1 MDTNGHEFV
10 SYHGCGVWRRRA
22 FGRTWRVVP
31 PKTVRAKAAWRCA
44 SRRSPKN
51 AGAPAGYDFS
61 DGREAVSTERGCLTR
76 STLPDLAHGIDFI
89 ASLAGHPLRLAAV
102 CKDWPAARTAEISL
116 EWTNGINAD
125 TNDTMELKNKPMA
138 KISVSVLGLF
148 LTICLRGQALEF
160 YTTTDASSVPGN
172 FHGGIYLSNFTV
184 INGQNYGALA
194 IGLSA
199 SNSYTLPGQA
209 ASVSLPFLIA
219 ADDGEF
225 LDFICNF
232 PSFYDSRIDTS
243 TYGGNIGYFSLY
255 PYPDGSNEQDYNPL
269 SYYLGFGQPT
279 EFGSGYSTGDLEYTL
294 DPDIPLFGGTFNF
307 SRGFSGYYDGTNAN
321 VNLAGT
327 WSFTYT
333 VPVTNQ
339 LVLAGANVPFSV
351 FLLPAATQFFS
362 LQWQYN
368 GTNICNATN
377 AVYSISSVATNNA
390 GNYSLMLTNPAPDD
404 NFSSPSAALSVIV
417 SPASRTNCASSTAT
431 FTTTAF
437 SPESL
442 NFQWQKNGTNLVN
455 GGNVSGATNCTLT
468 IANVSATDA
477 AAYSAVVSDPYTSV
491 TTSNA
496 LLTVPAPVPP
506 ALTVQFSAGY
516 PVLNL
521 SGMLSSNFVVQY
533 STNLTGAN
541 WTTLLSV
548 TNLTTSPYS
557 FVDPAGMVPPARFYR
572 ALMH

>member
-1 MDTNGHEFV
+1 MAQPKQEF
-10 SYHGCGVWRRRA
+10 SNQRM
-22 FGRTWRVVP
+22 T
-31 PKTVRAKAAWRCA
+31 
-44 SRRSPKN
+44 
-51 AGAPAGYDFS
+51 
-61 DGREAVSTERGCLTR
+61 
-76 STLPDLAHGIDFI
+76 
-89 ASLAGHPLRLAAV
+89 
-102 CKDWPAARTAEISL
+102 
-116 EWTNGINAD
+116 
-125 TNDTMELKNKPMA
+125 
-138 KISVSVLGLF
+138 KISIGIAVLF
-148 LTICLRGQALEF
+148 LTICLRGQGLEF

-172 FHGGIYLSNFTV
+172 FHGAIYLSNFTV
-184 INGQNYGALA
+184 INGQNYGALE

-199 SNSYTLPGQA
+199 SNSYTLPGQE

-219 ADDGEF
+219 ADDGEY
-225 LDFICNF
+225 LYFICNF
-232 PSFYDSRIDTS
+232 PGFSDARGAGAG
-243 TYGGNIGYFSLY
+243 YGNLVGPNIPSE
-255 PYPDGSNEQDYNPL
+255 EQDYNFL

-294 DPDIPLFGGTFNF
+294 NPNLPLFGGMLNF
-307 SRGFSGYYDGTNAN
+307 SCGFSGYYDGTNAN

-339 LVLAGANVPFSV
+339 LVLAGASVPFSV
-351 FLLPAATQFFS
+351 FLLPAATQFFT

-368 GTNICNATN
+368 GTNIFNATN
-377 AVYSISSVATNNA
+377 AIYTISSATTNDA
-390 GNYSLMLTNPAPDD
+390 GNYSLMVTNPYD
-404 NFSSPSAALSVIV
+404 NGASSPNAALSVIL
-417 SPASRTNCASSTAT
+417 SPASRTNYPGSTAT

-442 NFQWQKNGTNLVN
+442 SFQWQKNGTNLVN

-468 IANVSATDA
+468 LANVSVTDA

-496 LLTVPAPVPP
+496 LLTVPTPVPP

-533 STNLTGAN
+533 STNLAGTN

-557 FVDPAGMVPPARFYR
+557 FTDPAGMVPPARYYR